1 MSILSTPAF
10 SLSSYHYL
18 QIRLGW
24 GAPTSREMSDLRS
37 WPRALLTYCVSSQ
50 GTTVGAICSGIRA
63 LPATRA
69 VARDRLLLLLCDRA
83 SSGASAV
90 EVAVVS
96 VSGDLS

>member
-1 MSILSTPAF
+1 M
-10 SLSSYHYL
+10 
-18 QIRLGW
+18 
-24 GAPTSREMSDLRS
+24 D
-37 WPRALLTYCVSSQ
+37 
-50 GTTVGAICSGIRA
+50 AICSGIRA

-96 VSGDLS
+96 GVGTCPEQALNPLAVTLCHLGGQWQT